1 MFALLQNFI
10 TQLEV
15 DHIKRLN
22 KFTRKRKAQV
32 KEQKKKVFD
41 TCVKKVA

>member
-10 TQLEV
+10 KQLEA

-22 KFTRKRKAQV
+22 KLVRKRQAQMKKP
-32 KEQKKKVFD
+32 KEGV
-41 TCVKKVA
+41 

>member
-10 TQLEV
+10 TQLEA

-22 KFTRKRKAQV
+22 RLVRKRKVQMKKT
-32 KEQKKKVFD
+32 KEGV
-41 TCVKKVA
+41 

>member
-10 TQLEV
+10 KQLEA

-22 KFTRKRKAQV
+22 RLTRKRRAQMKKP
-32 KEQKKKVFD
+32 KEGV
-41 TCVKKVA
+41 

>member
-10 TQLEV
+10 TQLEA

-22 KFTRKRKAQV
+22 RLVRKRKAQM
-32 KEQKKKVFD
+32 KTRDKKTREKN
-41 TCVKKVA
+41 T

>member
-10 TQLEV
+10 TQLEA

-22 KFTRKRKAQV
+22 RLTRKRKAQM
-32 KEQKKKVFD
+32 KKTDKK
-41 TCVKKVA
+41 TCAKNT

>member
-22 KFTRKRKAQV
+22 RLVRKRKAQV
-32 KEQKKKVFD
+32 KEPKKGI
-41 TCVKKVA
+41 

>member
-10 TQLEV
+10 RQLEQ

-22 KFTRKRKAQV
+22 RLVRKRKAQM
-32 KEQKKKVFD
+32 KKPRDGV
-41 TCVKKVA
+41 

>member
-10 TQLEV
+10 TQLEA

-22 KFTRKRKAQV
+22 KLVRKRRAQV
-32 KEQKKKVFD
+32 KEPKGGV
-41 TCVKKVA
+41 